1 MPRVAGALA
10 LRPQTYGEVAGDEG
24 AGIQAGLLVVLVGM
38 IEASVLETA
47 HGDTLDSF
55 SALYGVLAALIGWV
69 VWSGILFVVAAR
81 LFEEPVEFRPLLRA
95 VAFAHAPS
103 LVYGAAALPPL
114 TEWAGLILL
123 ATLLWF
129 VAALYACAR
138 GAVNVSPGRAAAITA
153 SALFAHEVLH
163 QVLRLAGMMP

>member
-10 LRPQTYGEVAGDEG
+10 LRPQTYAEVAHDES
-24 AGIQAGLLVVLVGM
+24 AGFQAGLLVVLVGI

-47 HGDTLDSF
+47 HGDTLDSL
-55 SALYGVLAALIGWV
+55 SALYGVLAALIGWA

-81 LFEEPVEFRPLLRA
+81 LFDEPIELRPLLRA

-114 TEWAGLILL
+114 IGWTGLILV

-129 VAALYACAR
+129 VAALFACVR
-138 GAVNVSPGRAAAITA
+138 GAVGVSPARAAAITA

-163 QVLRLAGMMP
+163 QTLRLAGMMR